1 MLLPLQFAPH
11 WQFLWQSTD
20 IPAGGMYNGMDPR
33 NTRSVPWERKANA
46 IYWRGGASGFFAPA
60 SRQRPRY
67 VHELRR
73 RGHDVRFTSF
83 DWEFYPGGYGPG
95 YQMRKDEPYATRR
108 DSKGWVTALE
118 RLPSRETAID
128 MDDVAPSGGP
138 GGALVSHQHHIAM
151 KHKYLLA
158 LESNDVPTQL
168 KWLLTSGSVVV
179 MPTPTTESWLMEGR
193 LQPLVHYVPLDDPRR
208 VDHALEWMRTHDA
221 ECKSIARAARDWME
235 AHFLL
240 HRDACMKETTL
251 DCITSPHLA
260 EAILR
265 TAVAAHLEFEDV
277 LLQMAGP
284 KADEGVG

>member
-33 NTRSVPWERKANA
+33 NTRSVPWERKANG
-46 IYWRGGASGFFAPA
+46 IYWRGGAYGFCALASRDSPAAALRPRTAPA
-60 SRQRPRY
+60 WARRQVHLVRLGVLPRW
-67 VHELRR
+67 LC
-73 RGHDVRFTSF
+73 
-83 DWEFYPGGYGPG
+83 GPG
-95 YQMRKDEPYATRR
+95 HQMREDEPYATRR

-240 HRDACMKETTL
+240 HRDACINEGNDARL
-251 DCITSPHLA
+251 HHVPALGRSDPEDCRCCPS
-260 EAILR
+260 
-265 TAVAAHLEFEDV
+265 
-277 LLQMAGP
+277 
-284 KADEGVG
+284 GV